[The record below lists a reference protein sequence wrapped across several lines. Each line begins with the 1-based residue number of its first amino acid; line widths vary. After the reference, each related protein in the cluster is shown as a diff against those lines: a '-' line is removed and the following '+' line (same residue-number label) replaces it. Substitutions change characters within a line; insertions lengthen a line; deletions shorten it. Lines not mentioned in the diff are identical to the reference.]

1 MTLINS
7 TSTEVSALRKNR
19 MFKKLLDIRELGPL
33 ALLIILSVGFY
44 FVNPSFLS
52 TMNISNMLAYVPELG
67 IIALGMTLLMTASEI
82 DLSVGSS
89 FGCIP
94 VLMYVIYNENTMP
107 FGVAFLLALF
117 IAALI
122 GLVNGLLVT
131 KFRIP
136 SIIVTIGMM
145 LIVRGT
151 AVYISSGFPQATWQ
165 TKSWIKSMI
174 IGSVG
179 EIGEFKLL
187 ASLIWFFGLAVVL
200 HFVLTNTRFG
210 NWIQATG
217 GNVKAARARGVDTD
231 KVKIVLFVIS
241 SILAGFAGIM
251 NALRVQAAYP
261 ISGTGYEMEVIA
273 MVVIGGTVL
282 WGGKG
287 TIIGSVI
294 GVFLLRVIR
303 NGIIVIGIPGLAY
316 NIFVGLV
323 IVLMMM
329 IHSLLTRAKR
339 EEG

>member
-1 MTLINS
+1 
-7 TSTEVSALRKNR
+7 
-19 MFKKLLDIRELGPL
+19 MFKKLLGIRELGPL

-52 TMNISNMLAYVPELG
+52 TMNISNMLAYIPELG
-67 IIALGMTLLMTASEI
+67 IIVLGITLLMTAGEV
-82 DLSVGSS
+82 DLSVGSL
-89 FGCIP
+89 FGCTP
-94 VLMYVIYNENTMP
+94 VLMYILYNENIIP
-107 FGVAFLLALF
+107 FEAAFLVALV

-136 SIIVTIGMM
+136 SIIVTIGTM

-151 AVYISSGFPQATWQ
+151 GLYISSGFPQSTWQ
-165 TKSWIKSMI
+165 TKSWIKSMLI
-174 IGSVG
+174 SSVG

-187 ASLIWFFGLAVVL
+187 TSLIWFFGLAVVM

-217 GNVKAARARGVDTD
+217 GNVKTARARGVDTD
-231 KVKIVLFVIS
+231 KVKIVLFVICS
-241 SILAGFAGIM
+241 LLAGFAGIM
-251 NALRVQAAYP
+251 NALRVHAAYP
-261 ISGTGYEMEVIA
+261 ISGTGYEMEAIA
-273 MVVIGGTVL
+273 MVVVGGTVL

-294 GVFLLRVIR
+294 GVFLLRAIR

-323 IVLMMM
+323 IILMMM
-329 IHSLLTRAKR
+329 IHSLITRAKR
-339 EEG
+339 GEG